1 MSLNQQLTEFRFN
14 LETLDLLTSMGKSTD
29 YSNQMLG
36 ELGLNAQLIKF
47 MQSNR
52 MLLNSVL
59 LRLQLYSEQNM
70 SEQKVRSSLSV
81 LNNQSVHVLLDYLY
95 KSSESSK
102 ESSKE
107 TKKEVK
113 KASPPPTPK
122 PEVVQEPVQEEQEEQ
137 EEHEEEQ
144 QEEADEEEESHFDSF
159 FSACVRQSDDATHV
173 VKMSAMYDAFNKW
186 WSNHYEDEV
195 PSKDELKEYLAERL
209 GHPIKS
215 NVSNVSLI

>member
-1 MSLNQQLTEFRFN
+1 MYNMSLNQQLTEFRFN
-14 LETLDLLTSMGKSTD
+14 LETLDLLTTMGKSSD
-29 YSNQMLG
+29 YANQMLS
-36 ELGLNAQLIKF
+36 ELGLNTLLIKF
-47 MQSNR
+47 MQSSR

-95 KSSESSK
+95 KSSTDTK
-102 ESSKE
+102 KE
-107 TKKEVK
+107 TKKV
-113 KASPPPTPK
+113 SPPPTPK
-122 PEVVQEPVQEEQEEQ
+122 QVQEPEPELES
-137 EEHEEEQ
+137 EHNN
-144 QEEADEEEESHFDSF
+144 DENQEEESHFDSF
-159 FSACVRQSDDATHV
+159 FSSCVRQSDDATHV

-195 PSKDELKEYLAERL
+195 PTKDELKEYLSEKL
-209 GHPIKS
+209 GHTIKS